1 MFPAGNAME
10 RAMEYPDIKKFFADF
25 FRSALGVTS
34 ANFVDGKSGSDMAS
48 GVTEHQEHSPFVLV
62 AHCAS
67 GQWEVYAN
75 DFEHPLAS
83 FGERQAGCDFATDLA
98 RNRENTIVLIRE
110 LQSLR

>member
-1 MFPAGNAME
+1 MDYSG
-10 RAMEYPDIKKFFADF
+10 IKKFFADF
-25 FRSALGVTS
+25 FRSAQGVAS
-34 ANFVDGKSGSDMAS
+34 ANFVEGKSGSGTPS
-48 GVTEHQEHSPFVLV
+48 GVTGHQEDSPFVLV

-75 DFEHPLAS
+75 DFDHPLAS

-98 RNRENTIVLIRE
+98 RSRKNSIVLIRE